1 MYKTL
6 EKFISHHGWT
16 KASRLNYLHT
26 KQVEGK
32 SGLPH
37 QAGTPNIFTFM
48 IRLTAVN
55 PDSSRFPVARR
66 QSQNFNFYS

>member
-32 SGLPH
+32 SKTEIIKE
-37 QAGTPNIFTFM
+37 AVEKYKIIPNMRQFNSTWNTYERIK
-48 IRLTAVN
+48 
-55 PDSSRFPVARR
+55 PDMKW
-66 QSQNFNFYS
+66 